1 MQIKINPQN
10 WFDIVAIALLAPPI
24 TVGMLGLAAL
34 CSALALIALP
44 FVVIGLI
51 IYSIFY

>member
-1 MQIKINPQN
+1 MKIKINPRN
-10 WFDIVAIALLAPPI
+10 WFDVVAIALLAPPI
-24 TVGMLGLAAL
+24 TVGILGLAAL